1 MTIHDLAEYEILD
14 EHRVEDVQSDGFI
27 LRHKKSGARIAILSN
42 NDDNKVF
49 YIGFRTPNPY
59 SSTVWLVS
67 TIFALFRDMTGAP
80 EEDSSTGMMRAAF
93 SFTVAKVRSSF
104 GEGMERIME
113 RPPSTLKVSSSIF
126 VLVAIVGLLIV

>member
-1 MTIHDLAEYEILD
+1 MAEGGIPVTL
-14 EHRVEDVQSDGFI
+14 
-27 LRHKKSGARIAILSN
+27 
-42 NDDNKVF
+42 
-49 YIGFRTPNPY
+49 NPY

-67 TIFALFRDMTGAP
+67 TIFALFSEVTGAP

-93 SFTVAKVRSSF
+93 SFTVARVRSSF
-104 GEGMERIME
+104 GEGMERIIE

>member
-49 YIGFRTPNPY
+49 YIGFRTPPE
-59 SSTVWLVS
+59 
-67 TIFALFRDMTGAP
+67 DETGVP
-80 EEDSSTGMMRAAF
+80 HIIEHTTLCGSKKFPVKDPFIEL
-93 SFTVAKVRSSF
+93 AKVSRSLANSATPPVKLLASRFFF
-104 GEGMERIME
+104 G
-113 RPPSTLKVSSSIF
+113 V
-126 VLVAIVGLLIV
+126 V